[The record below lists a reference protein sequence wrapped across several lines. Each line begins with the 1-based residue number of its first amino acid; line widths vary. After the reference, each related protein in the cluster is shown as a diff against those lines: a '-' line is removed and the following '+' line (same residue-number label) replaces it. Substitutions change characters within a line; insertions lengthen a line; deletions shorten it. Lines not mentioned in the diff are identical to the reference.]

1 MGRAY
6 GSLMADDVFHEVMYN
21 AESADD
27 VISGLHEFLD
37 KAWLL
42 PPDEWDPTIRIDPP
56 TLKADAR
63 RENVKGRRV
72 GQSYGIS
79 FGDGGFKWVMWMS
92 HTQWVKPIFRA
103 GGHDTGD
110 ELKRTGRFCGGL
122 IDDIKRKAPFIAN
135 GSDFIDALNLQSGL
149 SKCELFVGRPDL
161 KMIAIKALLSVLPHL
176 FSFIL
181 PFWLQ

>member
-63 RENVKGRRV
+63 RENVKERRV

-79 FGDGGFKWVMWMS
+79 FGDGGFK
-92 HTQWVKPIFRA
+92 
-103 GGHDTGD
+103 
-110 ELKRTGRFCGGL
+110 
-122 IDDIKRKAPFIAN
+122 
-135 GSDFIDALNLQSGL
+135 
-149 SKCELFVGRPDL
+149 
-161 KMIAIKALLSVLPHL
+161 
-176 FSFIL
+176 
-181 PFWLQ
+181 